1 MRRPLIAGNWKMFT
15 SLTEGRELAAAV
27 ATVTAECND
36 RDVMLAPPFT
46 HLATVY
52 EATRGTANLFVAGQN
67 VAWEKEGAFTGEI
80 SPSMLRETGCSMAI
94 IGHSERR
101 HVFGEDDAMVNKR
114 LLGADRFGLTP
125 ILCIGETLAQRE
137 TGQTMAVL
145 EEQTRK
151 GLAGLSPASG
161 ANLIMAYEPVWAIG
175 TGKTASDEQAQEA
188 HAFVRSV
195 LSDIF
200 EKNIASQIRIL
211 YGGSVKP
218 DNIDGLMAKVDI
230 DGALVGGASL
240 KIESFSRIIRFQ

>member
-15 SLTEGRELAAAV
+15 SLTEGKELAAAV
-27 ATVTAECND
+27 AAVADKCSD

-46 HLATVY
+46 HLASVC
-52 EATRGTANLFVAGQN
+52 EATKNTANLFFAGQN

-80 SPSMLRETGCSMAI
+80 SPLMLQEAGCSMAI

-101 HVFGEDDAMVNKR
+101 HIFGENDEMINKR
-114 LLGADRFGLTP
+114 VQGAARFGLTP
-125 ILCIGETLAQRE
+125 VLCIGETLAQRE
-137 TGQTMAVL
+137 AGQTIAVL
-145 EEQTRK
+145 EQQTRQ
-151 GLAGLSPASG
+151 GLAGLSS
-161 ANLIMAYEPVWAIG
+161 ANGMKLIMAYEPVWAIG

-188 HAFVRSV
+188 HAYIRS
-195 LSDIF
+195 LLADIF
-200 EKNIASQIRIL
+200 EKNIAGQIRIL

-218 DNIDGLMAKVDI
+218 DNVDGLMAKPDI